1 MASADY
7 AAIGVRA
14 AAAAQVFVDDL
25 DQLTLGAD
33 DHHHLAKVLRL
44 RAGEEVICG
53 DGAGAWRRTTW
64 QGDGSLAA
72 VDGVPGPG
80 GHGAIVHE
88 APAVPS
94 LSVAFAPT
102 KGERPEWVVQKLTEL
117 GIDRIVPLVSE
128 RSVVRWQGE
137 RGTAAVARLR
147 RVAKEASAQC
157 RRVWLPEVTEVLAF
171 ADLGTLAHA
180 GEVVLAQL
188 SGNRPTAGH
197 LVVAV
202 GPEGGWSE
210 AELGSGLPTVGFG
223 LSVLRAETAAVTAGA
238 LMMSLRTGTVA
249 PVGEPS

>member
-1 MASADY
+1 LASADF

-14 AAAAQVFVDDL
+14 AAAAHVFVDDL
-25 DQLTLGAD
+25 DQPPLGAD
-33 DHHHLAKVLRL
+33 DDHHLAKALRL
-44 RAGEEVICG
+44 RTGEEVICG
-53 DGAGAWRRTTW
+53 DGVGGWRRTAW
-64 QGDGSLAA
+64 QGDGSLTPISGA
-72 VDGVPGPG
+72 PGPG
-80 GHGAIVHE
+80 GDGTIEHE
-88 APAVPS
+88 AAAVPA

-128 RSVVRWQGE
+128 RSVVRWHGE
-137 RGTAAVARLR
+137 RGTSAVARLR

-157 RRVWLPEVTEVLAF
+157 RRVWLPEVTEVVPF
-171 ADLGTLAHA
+171 ADLGTLAQP

-188 SGNRPTAGH
+188 SGSRPTAGH

-210 AELGSGLPTVGFG
+210 TELGSGLPTVGFG